1 MTQGQ
6 FQEELLRAPGE
17 GAWLFVAIKARWE
30 HLLLNY
36 YNASS
41 SAAPVQLFLRKLTQC
56 SLYVAVSHGTRIPTW
71 KILVYRW
78 VFRWS
83 SGVYSPPP
91 CSEVAVDRPAGGAK
105 MEHGVKSFLSTV

>member
-71 KILVYRW
+71 KILEGRSRHLARATHLPYLD
-78 VFRWS
+78 S
-83 SGVYSPPP
+83 SHLRPSAPRISWFHDSSFPPA
-91 CSEVAVDRPAGGAK
+91 CG
-105 MEHGVKSFLSTV
+105 